1 MRNIENRRNTEQ
13 ITPQQAER
21 IQPGHV
27 KPQQA
32 EQIQQ
37 EQDNSHTK
45 KYIQMKLFSPLS
57 GIHFLKDSQGRR
69 HYVGDREGD
78 LDGEDL
84 ARYEEAIKKQVD
96 RENQP
101 EIPGGD
107 PFDPMEDEFLSLPLR
122 EKTVRAWISV
132 EKIKGVLYGCTTL
145 LLKEPLT
152 PREQEELYDH
162 LTIQYSDG
170 WGDSLEQ
177 RDIRVED
184 GFINVRFCDTW
195 DIDFF
200 QQTNEVE
207 APIPERRKRP
217 AQAEQ
222 KPVYPDP
229 GKPRLKLQAQI
240 QEGNIFSVLPH
251 AIQLLNRHGRRE
263 EAQGLYHRVVETGNC
278 FQEALAIIR
287 EYVEIEPASAGET
300 GDLKGQKTKRKKT
313 EGKKTKWTKEQGR

>member
-1 MRNIENRRNTEQ
+1 MRNIKSGRNTEQ

-21 IQPGHV
+21 TQPEHV

-32 EQIQQ
+32 ERIQPEQ
-37 EQDNSHTK
+37 ENSQTK
-45 KYIQMKLFSPLS
+45 KYIQMKLLSPLS
-57 GIHFLKDSQGRR
+57 GIHFLKDSQGWR

-78 LDGEDL
+78 LNGKDL

-122 EKTVRAWISV
+122 EKTVRAGISV
-132 EKIKGVLYGCTTL
+132 EKIKDVLYGCTTL
-145 LLKEPLT
+145 LLKAPLT
-152 PREQEELYDH
+152 PRELEELYGH

-177 RDIRVED
+177 TDIRVED

-200 QQTNEVE
+200 LQTNEVE
-207 APIPERRKRP
+207 APTPERRKRP
-217 AQAEQ
+217 APADQ
-222 KPVYPDP
+222 KPIPPDP
-229 GKPRLKLQAQI
+229 GKPRLKLQVRL
-240 QEGNIFSVLPH
+240 QEGNIFSVLPD

-263 EAQGLYHRVVETGNC
+263 EAQGLYHRVTETGNR

-287 EYVEIEPASAGET
+287 EYVEIEPVSARKT
-300 GDLKGQKTKRKKT
+300 GNLKEQKTKGKKT
-313 EGKKTKWTKEQGR
+313 EGKKTKQTKEQGR